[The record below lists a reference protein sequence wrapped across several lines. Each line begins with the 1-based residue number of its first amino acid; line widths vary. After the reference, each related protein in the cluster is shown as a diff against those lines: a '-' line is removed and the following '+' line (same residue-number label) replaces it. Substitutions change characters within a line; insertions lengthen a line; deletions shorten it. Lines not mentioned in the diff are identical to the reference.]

1 MVLLVMAVSGVCF
14 GIAKLYHYYTKLQKR
29 GLLEPPVDM
38 LDGFRKE
45 KSGGSGDQDGI
56 DDDADLTPNRN
67 RYSKAQARQ
76 RFRKGK
82 S

>member
-1 MVLLVMAVSGVCF
+1 MVLLVMVVSGIGYAVATA
-14 GIAKLYHYYTKLQKR
+14 IRYYSRLQKR
-29 GLLEPPVDM
+29 SMLEPPVEL
-38 LDGFRKE
+38 LDDFK
-45 KSGGSGDQDGI
+45 KDDGGKDAAA
-56 DDDADLTPNRN
+56 DDELPANRN

>member
-1 MVLLVMAVSGVCF
+1 MVLLVMVVSGIGYAVASA
-14 GIAKLYHYYTKLQKR
+14 IRYYTRLQR
-29 GLLEPPVDM
+29 RSMLEPPVDM
-38 LDGFRKE
+38 LADFKKDGGKE
-45 KSGGSGDQDGI
+45 TVSEEEMIS
-56 DDDADLTPNRN
+56 NRN

>member
-14 GIAKLYHYYTKLQKR
+14 GIAKLYHYYTKLQRR

-45 KSGGSGDQDGI
+45 KSGEQDGI
-56 DDDADLTPNRN
+56 EDDADLTPNRN

>member
-1 MVLLVMAVSGVCF
+1 MVFLVMVVSGI
-14 GIAKLYHYYTKLQKR
+14 GYAIASSIRYYTRLQKR
-29 GLLEPPVDM
+29 SMLEPPVDM
-38 LDGFRKE
+38 LDEFKKE
-45 KSGGSGDQDGI
+45 NGKETTNEDELI
-56 DDDADLTPNRN
+56 TNRN

>member
-14 GIAKLYHYYTKLQKR
+14 GIAKLYHYYSKLQRR

-45 KSGGSGDQDGI
+45 KNASEQDGI